1 MKIDTSAIKRQ
12 PVLAQ
17 QVADYLIKEI
27 NSGNFKPNETL
38 PPENKLAE
46 MLKVSRTVIREA
58 LAKMKHD
65 GLLETVKGGR
75 TKVTSD
81 PSGHV
86 YRLDPQAYE
95 DSDFLVHLYELRT
108 IIESEAAAMAA
119 ARASKKA
126 LATIKKRFSELETT
140 LKNSG
145 DSTQASLAFHKA
157 IMDASSNSQIANLV
171 IWIDTKIWSFV
182 RSNNLEQDEAM
193 LSEIQ
198 HEHQAILK
206 AIEDRNHVKARR
218 LSRQHVIDAARR
230 HGLNISLP

>member
-1 MKIDTSAIKRQ
+1 MTLLGLSRVPEPLVLRGQGRHHALGAAAAAEPARLGPLVIDI
-12 PVLAQ
+12 
-17 QVADYLIKEI
+17 I
-27 NSGNFKPNETL
+27 
-38 PPENKLAE
+38 PEL
-46 MLKVSRTVIREA
+46 

-95 DSDFLVHLYELRT
+95 DSNFLVHLYELRT

-119 ARASKKA
+119 ARASKKN
-126 LATIKKRFSELETT
+126 LATIKKRFSQLETT

-145 DSTQASLAFHKA
+145 DSTEASLAFHKA
-157 IMDASSNSQIANLV
+157 IMDASNNSQIANLV

-182 RSNNLEQDEAM
+182 RTNNLEHDTAM
-193 LSEIQ
+193 LSKIQ

-206 AIEDRNHVKARR
+206 AIEDGNPVKARR

-230 HGLNISLP
+230 HGLKISLP

>member
-1 MKIDTSAIKRQ
+1 MQIDTSAIKRQ

-46 MLKVSRTVIREA
+46 MLNVSRTVIREA

-86 YRLDPQAYE
+86 YRLDPETYE
-95 DSDFLVHLYELRT
+95 DRDFLIHLYELRA
-108 IIESEAAAMAA
+108 IIESEAAALAA
-119 ARASKKA
+119 ARANKKA
-126 LATIKKRFSELETT
+126 LATIKKRFGELEAA
-140 LKNSG
+140 LKNSEDG
-145 DSTQASLAFHKA
+145 TEESLAFHKA
-157 IMDASSNSQIANLV
+157 IMDASNNDQIANLV
-171 IWIDTKIWSFV
+171 IWVDTKIWSFV
-182 RSNNLEQDEAM
+182 RSSNLEHNSAM
-193 LSEIQ
+193 ISEIQ
-198 HEHQAILK
+198 HEHKAILK
-206 AIEDRNHVKARR
+206 AIEDRDPAKARR
-218 LSRQHVIDAARR
+218 LSRQHVIGAAQR
-230 HGLNISLP
+230 HGLKISLP